1 MTAAAIS
8 LVIGFSAAGSAT
20 GSGIVEA
27 AKLIGDAAGSG
38 AKVAAG
44 VATTK
49 GAGLTDKIDFA
60 EIAATGSSSAGAGA
74 GITTLIRDFLPFF
87 FANNFAYR
95 ELTPDVEA
103 SSEGVAIA
111 ADSATGAVADAP

>member
-60 EIAATGSSSAGAGA
+60 EIAATGSSSAGAG
-74 GITTLIRDFLPFF
+74 ITTLIRDFLPFF